1 MMKQLLILSILFIS
15 ALAFQSFKSTRFV
28 NNALFMAVK
37 YDKSKYINVSIN
49 KPLGAVFEE
58 VAENT
63 ANGIY
68 IQECSEGGNAANSGL
83 RAGLVLVESNGIDM
97 RLKDFDG
104 CMDVL
109 KSTPPEVP
117 LDLKFADINE
127 VYRGQATL
135 SIIDTSSND
144 AKTVECLK
152 GQVLRDI
159 LMSANIDLY
168 SMKGKMTNCGGG
180 GVCGTCVVAVDVPED
195 DAWEPRPEFEAK
207 RLKGY
212 SDTCRLSCNMVVEGD
227 AAITLKPEKG
237 AAKSV

>member
-1 MMKQLLILSILFIS
+1 MLLLIISILFVGTF
-15 ALAFQSFKSTRFV
+15 AFQSLKSPRFV
-28 NNALFMAVK
+28 NNGLLMGVK
-37 YDKSKYINVSIN
+37 YDKSKYVCVSLN

-83 RAGLVLVESNGIDM
+83 RAGLVLVEANGVDM

-109 KSTPPEVP
+109 KSTPPEEP

-127 VYRGQATL
+127 VYRGKATL

-144 AKTVECLK
+144 VKTVECLK
-152 GQVLRDI
+152 GQVLREV
-159 LMSANIDLY
+159 LMTANMDLY

-195 DAWEPRPEFEAK
+195 DAWEPRPTFETK

-227 AAITLKPEKG
+227 ATVTLKPEKG
-237 AAKSV
+237 SAKSV